1 MASRRNKLSLT
12 GEDKTV
18 AQLKRIRGQVDG
30 LIRMYQGERPCVEIA
45 QQITAARN
53 SLSRV
58 ARDVLSNAANQ
69 CIKEKDQNQLNSI
82 MKELLK

>member
-1 MASRRNKLSLT
+1 MALKRNKLTLT

-30 LIRMYQGERPCVEIA
+30 LIRMYQSERPCVEIA

-58 ARDVLSNAANQ
+58 ARDVLTNAADH
-69 CIKEKDQNQLNSI
+69 CVKEKDQKQLNLI
-82 MKELLK
+82 LKELLK